1 MQHFVNNQKQCNNIL
16 STYFGRRMYDKI
28 TRMSHGFT
36 EKKKLINKAHIIVVR
51 ETDASE
57 LYQSYKVVN
66 RPDKVEQT
74 EEKVQIWNE

>member
-1 MQHFVNNQKQCNNIL
+1 
-16 STYFGRRMYDKI
+16 MYDKI

-74 EEKVQIWNE
+74 EEKV